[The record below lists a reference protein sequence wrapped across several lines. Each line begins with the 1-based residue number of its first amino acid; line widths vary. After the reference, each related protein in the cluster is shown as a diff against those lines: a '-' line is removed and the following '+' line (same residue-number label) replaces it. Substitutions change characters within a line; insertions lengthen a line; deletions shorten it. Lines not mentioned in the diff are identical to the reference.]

1 MDLETTI
8 KDISDF
14 LIRQKINNKHVKTIQ
29 SAHLDS
35 VYYKILN
42 TVKTRKILSL
52 ASDISFLIGVKKVEI
67 KITDIA
73 NTICIAIPRAEKK
86 ILEFSKIIK
95 SKQYKENKGDLKFI
109 LGENTDGD
117 IIVKD
122 LKDMTHLLIAGQTG
136 SGKSVFLN
144 SLISSLMQTKNVNF
158 IMVDTKKVELSP
170 YQDLNSL
177 LFPLCTDGEQTIS
190 ALSWVV
196 NEMTKR
202 YDIFKDKG
210 VRNLDEYN
218 NIPKIK
224 KMKRIVVIIDELA
237 DLMMTSG
244 KIVETL
250 ICRIAQLS
258 RASGI
263 HLVIATQRPSCDV
276 LTGLIKANLPTR
288 IAFSVS
294 SKINSRVI
302 LDRCGAEQLLGQGDM
317 VFLSADNQDLLRLQG
332 VYISNNEIIDYVKKA
347 NEKNKVVVK
356 KQDILIESIIDYLTN
371 KKDKNI
377 TDAEL
382 EEVFKITEIQASD
395 IMNKLERQN
404 IVGEYNLFSPR
415 AIFI

>member
-382 EEVFKITEIQASD
+382 EEVFKITETQASD

>member
-14 LIRQKINNKHVKTIQ
+14 LIRQKINNKHIKTIQ

-117 IIVKD
+117 IIIKD
-122 LKDMTHLLIAGQTG
+122 LKNMTHLLIAGQTG

>member
-117 IIVKD
+117 IIIKD

-218 NIPKIK
+218 NILKIK

>member
-117 IIVKD
+117 IIIKD